1 MDKGQVLQS
10 NISQCLTHSVIPRPW
25 SSSLVALRDSRFAA
39 RTLIRTSVDTADL
52 EQGIDIS
59 TLTANALIRDL
70 MRLGILHEVSGLQR
84 NSMYEFER
92 YLALFLS

>member
-1 MDKGQVLQS
+1 MGKRWPNARQ
-10 NISQCLTHSVIPRPW
+10 
-25 SSSLVALRDSRFAA
+25 ALNMLY
-39 RTLIRTSVDTADL
+39 RTPVVSAADL

-84 NSMYEFER
+84 NRIYEFER

>member
-1 MDKGQVLQS
+1 MS
-10 NISQCLTHSVIPRPW
+10 
-25 SSSLVALRDSRFAA
+25 A
-39 RTLIRTSVDTADL
+39 ADL

-84 NSMYEFER
+84 NRMYEFER